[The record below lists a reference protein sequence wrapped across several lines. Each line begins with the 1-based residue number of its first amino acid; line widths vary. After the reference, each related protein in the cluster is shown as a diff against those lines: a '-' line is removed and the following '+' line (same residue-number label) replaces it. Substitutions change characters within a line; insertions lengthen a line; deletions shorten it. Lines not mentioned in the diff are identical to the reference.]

1 MKINYK
7 SSEGFTFIE
16 VMLAVVIITITSM
29 GLMYGV
35 VHARS
40 ELRALEIKER
50 ATEELANY
58 MEHWKGR
65 IASGNLST
73 GDKTGDYTG
82 EEIYLIGDAHSDKS
96 VTAKLY
102 YSMNELDSK
111 YQYNDPNYE
120 SYHLKVWIRW
130 HNFMNTPESAAHQNQ
145 LKEHERILET
155 VMLVYKV

>member
-1 MKINYK
+1 MKKKIK
-7 SSEGFTFIE
+7 TSQGFTFIE

-40 ELRALEIKER
+40 ELRALEFKER
-50 ATEELANY
+50 ATEELSNY

-73 GDKTGDYTG
+73 SDKAGNNLG
-82 EEIYLIGDAHSDKS
+82 KEIYLVGDAQVDEK

-102 YSMNELDSK
+102 YSMEKMDSE
-111 YQYNDPNYE
+111 YNDPDYE
-120 SYHLKVWIRW
+120 SYHLRVRIRW
-130 HNFMNTPESAAHQNQ
+130 SNFFITNPNQ
-145 LKEHERILET
+145 QQKELEHERILET
-155 VMLVYKV
+155 VMLVYNV

>member
-1 MKINYK
+1 MKQKIK
-7 SSEGFTFIE
+7 LSQGFTFIE

-50 ATEELANY
+50 ATEELSNY

-73 GDKTGDYTG
+73 TDKLGDYSG
-82 EEIYLIGDAHSDKS
+82 REIYLFGDAQANEK
-96 VTAKLY
+96 VTAKLFY
-102 YSMNELDSK
+102 TMEKQDS
-111 YQYNDPNYE
+111 QYNDENYE
-120 SYHLKVWIRW
+120 SYHLKVWVQW
-130 HNFMNTPESAAHQNQ
+130 KNFMNTPESGAVHHSTQ
-145 LKEHERILET
+145 KEHERILET
-155 VMLVYKV
+155 VMLVYNV

>member
-1 MKINYK
+1 MKKKIK
-7 SSEGFTFIE
+7 LSQGFTFIE

-50 ATEELANY
+50 ATEELSNY

-73 GDKTGDYTG
+73 TDKLGNYTG
-82 EEIYLIGDAHSDKS
+82 EEIYLIGDEQTDIK
-96 VTAKLY
+96 VTAKLF
-102 YSMNELDSK
+102 YSMEKQGSR
-111 YQYNDPNYE
+111 YNDPDYE
-120 SYHLKVWIRW
+120 SYHLKVWVRW
-130 HNFMNTPESAAHQNQ
+130 NNFFNTPESAVHHEIQ
-145 LKEHERILET
+145 KEHERILET
-155 VMLVYKV
+155 VMLVYNV

>member
-1 MKINYK
+1 MKNKIK
-7 SSEGFTFIE
+7 ASQGFTFIE

-50 ATEELANY
+50 ATEELSNY

-73 GDKTGDYTG
+73 SDKMGDYSG
-82 EEIYLIGDAHSDKS
+82 KEIYLVGNAQADEK
-96 VTAKLY
+96 VTAKLF
-102 YSMNELDSK
+102 YSLDKQDS
-111 YQYNDPNYE
+111 QYNDENYE
-120 SYHLKVWIRW
+120 SYRLKVWVQW
-130 HNFMNTPESAAHQNQ
+130 KNFMNTPENTGQHYQ
-145 LKEHERILET
+145 KEHERILET
-155 VMLVYKV
+155 VMLVYNV